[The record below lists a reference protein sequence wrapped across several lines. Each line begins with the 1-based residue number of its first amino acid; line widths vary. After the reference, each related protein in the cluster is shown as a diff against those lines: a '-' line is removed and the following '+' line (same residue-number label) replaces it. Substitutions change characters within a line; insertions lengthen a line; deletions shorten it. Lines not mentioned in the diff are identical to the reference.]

1 MRRNQ
6 LLFTKQDN
14 PEKSTTLGENS
25 KNSNE
30 IFLTNK
36 TNNNEEEQT
45 FSYEVKSI
53 NNLENENINIVDLG
67 KELEE
72 LKQKLKEERVVTIT
86 KINELNSKDIEKG
99 KEMKNSFNNLVKLIQ
114 KLKKYDKNL
123 TIKTKFL
130 TKMKTQNN
138 EEEIKNNIKLK
149 EAQIKVNEKRLN
161 YIKTLFEKSE
171 KNQEKEKNREE
182 KLQITL
188 TKLKSEL
195 SMIESKIQKLQV
207 IYDSHLKCEK
217 EKKLLNDKYNMLE
230 TDYKYELKRAEQLA
244 KIKIKEKDEEDAI
257 IEEEFDQLDEKAKAE
272 KLENSI
278 LPKLKV
284 LKFRGENIVKLERKI
299 IQINK
304 IGIYKNEPQENAKK
318 LYKKI
323 DNIYKDKN
331 RYITKANSF
340 IRKNRKINIDYE
352 DNYLFS
358 ENDAKIMEKIMP
370 EKMLNS
376 YQNKFNDI
384 LQQKIEAKKN
394 LDLARSKIMN
404 KSSVIL
410 NKFDYKI
417 FELKIVQADKIKL
430 MAKSQKLKEKA
441 NDLKR
446 NIKEVK
452 ERIKKEE
459 NKIRKKE
466 IDKKRINLYYKNLNK
481 KTQTKKNDKL

>member
-1 MRRNQ
+1 
-6 LLFTKQDN
+6 
-14 PEKSTTLGENS
+14 
-25 KNSNE
+25 
-30 IFLTNK
+30 
-36 TNNNEEEQT
+36 
-45 FSYEVKSI
+45 
-53 NNLENENINIVDLG
+53 
-67 KELEE
+67 
-72 LKQKLKEERVVTIT
+72 
-86 KINELNSKDIEKG
+86 
-99 KEMKNSFNNLVKLIQ
+99 
-114 KLKKYDKNL
+114 
-123 TIKTKFL
+123 
-130 TKMKTQNN
+130 MKTQNN

-149 EAQIKVNEKRLN
+149 EAQIKLNEKRLN

-171 KNQEKEKNREE
+171 KNQEKEKNKEE

-195 SMIESKIQKLQV
+195 SMIESQIQKLQV

-257 IEEEFDQLDEKAKAE
+257 IEEEFDQLDEKEKAE

-284 LKFRGENIVKLERKI
+284 LKFRGENIVKLEKKI

-304 IGIYKNEPQENAKK
+304 IGQYKNEPQENAKK

-459 NKIRKKE
+459 KKIHKKE

>member
-1 MRRNQ
+1 
-6 LLFTKQDN
+6 
-14 PEKSTTLGENS
+14 
-25 KNSNE
+25 
-30 IFLTNK
+30 
-36 TNNNEEEQT
+36 
-45 FSYEVKSI
+45 
-53 NNLENENINIVDLG
+53 
-67 KELEE
+67 
-72 LKQKLKEERVVTIT
+72 
-86 KINELNSKDIEKG
+86 
-99 KEMKNSFNNLVKLIQ
+99 
-114 KLKKYDKNL
+114 
-123 TIKTKFL
+123 
-130 TKMKTQNN
+130 
-138 EEEIKNNIKLK
+138 
-149 EAQIKVNEKRLN
+149 
-161 YIKTLFEKSE
+161 
-171 KNQEKEKNREE
+171 
-182 KLQITL
+182 
-188 TKLKSEL
+188 
-195 SMIESKIQKLQV
+195 
-207 IYDSHLKCEK
+207 
-217 EKKLLNDKYNMLE
+217 
-230 TDYKYELKRAEQLA
+230 
-244 KIKIKEKDEEDAI
+244 
-257 IEEEFDQLDEKAKAE
+257 
-272 KLENSI
+272 

-459 NKIRKKE
+459 KKIHKKE

-481 KTQTKKNDKL
+481 KPQTKKK